1 METSIRRSAF
11 DLTCISLFDC
21 TFTLTLMFCSSLITS
36 LSSSTIH
43 TNYLN
48 RILSLDPKR
57 FSRQLLYHASNKKQK
72 TVKKDKFVRVS
83 HFLGQLYTVKERALH
98 SLMG

>member
-1 METSIRRSAF
+1 MEASISSSAF
-11 DLTCISLFDC
+11 DFTCISLFNY
-21 TFTLTLMFCSSLITS
+21 TFTLTLVVYFSLIIS
-36 LSSSTIH
+36 FSSSIIH
-43 TNYLN
+43 TSYFN

-57 FSRQLLYHASNKKQK
+57 FSRQLLYHASNNKQK